1 MGHHDMSIQWILV
14 KCPHNLYC
22 SWCTLLN
29 LKSAMGIPGWVPWG
43 SQGGPSGPAGQLRPQ
58 CSHGGSMRS
67 PERST
72 VTFAFATSSACTVVM
87 FLIPWHRKAVFDFAT
102 IRCVSWHTRFPKE
115 IDFACIP
122 TESGSTELLCLF
134 SRNRLWDLV
143 VLQLI
148 HLVVV

>member
-1 MGHHDMSIQWILV
+1 M
-14 KCPHNLYC
+14 CF
-22 SWCTLLN
+22 
-29 LKSAMGIPGWVPWG
+29 
-43 SQGGPSGPAGQLRPQ
+43 
-58 CSHGGSMRS
+58 

-72 VTFAFATSSACTVVM
+72 VTYAVSTSGACTVLM

-102 IRCVSWHTRFPKE
+102 IRCVNWHTRFPKE
-115 IDFACIP
+115 IDFARIS